1 MVIVKSSET
10 LVCSSTPEA
19 EAEQDE
25 EAGLGHAG
33 GESGQPVEAE
43 LGQAADE
50 DEHYNGQVV
59 LHQAPL
65 PPNQTEQEYVDISF
79 VNVSVS

>member
-1 MVIVKSSET
+1 M
-10 LVCSSTPEA
+10 
-19 EAEQDE
+19 
-25 EAGLGHAG
+25 
-33 GESGQPVEAE
+33 EAE

-50 DEHYNGQVV
+50 DEHHDGQVV

-65 PPNQTEQEYVDISF
+65 PPNQATQKYVDISF

>member
-1 MVIVKSSET
+1 MIVISSGT
-10 LVCSSTPEA
+10 FVCSSTPEA

-43 LGQAADE
+43 LGQTADE
-50 DEHYNGQVV
+50 DEHHDGQVV

-65 PPNQTEQEYVDISF
+65 PPNQAEQDYVDIS
-79 VNVSVS
+79 